1 MRSRLHAAF
10 GSLRYLA
17 VSCMLAVSIA
27 PAGSAQAF
35 DWAQQAP
42 VAGTGNERTDG
53 DAVGEPVGELDPGAP
68 IVDRDFGV
76 STRSAGLDRQVEMY
90 QWRLH
95 RGEYQRVWNAA
106 RIDSSDFDDAH
117 RNPPFLLDNRRWW
130 SDDARLDGRPVDQEV
145 LQALGEWRVFRPGFS
160 RLPLNMAAT
169 FQPEGDGLGSA
180 ENPLQPQ
187 IGDLR
192 IRWRELVLPP
202 LQGRVVFR
210 DGAWRLRPSA
220 APGAAHAAAPAAAR
234 GAAAA
239 SRSGSSD
246 DGTLSWWWLS
256 LPLVLLLI
264 LALWR
269 RSPKGKR

>member
-1 MRSRLHAAF
+1 ML
-10 GSLRYLA
+10 LVLA
-17 VSCMLAVSIA
+17 LAGNVA
-27 PAGSAQAF
+27 PAFAWQPPPAAQV
-35 DWAQQAP
+35 DVEP
-42 VAGTGNERTDG
+42 
-53 DAVGEPVGELDPGAP
+53 VGEPVGGIQTASA

-76 STRSAGLDRQVEMY
+76 STKSAGLDRLVEMY
-90 QWRLH
+90 QWR
-95 RGEYQRVWNAA
+95 RQGDEYQRVWNAA

-130 SDDARLDGRPVDQEV
+130 SEDARLDGRPVDPEV

-202 LQGRVVFR
+202 LQERVLFR

-220 APGAAHAAAPAAAR
+220 APGSGRDAGDGGPHR
-234 GAAAA
+234 GDAVAA
-239 SRSGSSD
+239 SGTTEAD
-246 DGTLSWWWLS
+246 DLSWWWLA
-256 LPLVLLLI
+256 LPLVLILI
-264 LALWR
+264 LALR
-269 RSPKGKR
+269 RRPRKETP